1 MMYMEGKK
9 VHVGMGDGQCRQMVY
24 VGRVEGLC
32 MEKRWL
38 TPREWTVQMKKENNC
53 Q

>member
-1 MMYMEGKK
+1 MYRKGRKSMWGWE
-9 VHVGMGDGQCRQMVY
+9 MVN

-38 TPREWTVQMKKENNC
+38 TPRERTVRMKKENNC
-53 Q
+53 NKFTKSAL